1 MHNKHKFREHTSD
14 VRAAG
19 AEQAA
24 AADALFAAGV
34 DRGPLQGI
42 PYGLKD
48 LIAVEGYRTTW
59 GAPAFIQQT
68 LPGSAAVYERLR
80 SAGAVLVRSCAT
92 LHLADLADEAKGS
105 SAVGIV
111 QILADLGLK
120 GDPAT
125 ARHSPSC

>member
-1 MHNKHKFREHTSD
+1 MYQHTRHKHGLAKATFD
-14 VRAAG
+14 VYFAG

-59 GAPAFIQQT
+59 GAPAFIQQM

-80 SAGAVLVRSCAT
+80 AAGAVLVRPCRRCT
-92 LHLADLADEAKGS
+92 
-105 SAVGIV
+105 V
-111 QILADLGLK
+111 Q
-120 GDPAT
+120 T
-125 ARHSPSC
+125 